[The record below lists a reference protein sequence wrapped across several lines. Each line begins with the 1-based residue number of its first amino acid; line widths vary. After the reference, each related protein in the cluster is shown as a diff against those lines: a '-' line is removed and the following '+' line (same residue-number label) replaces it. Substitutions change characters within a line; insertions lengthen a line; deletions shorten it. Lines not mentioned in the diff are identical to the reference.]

1 MNSTPLGFLLG
12 VLTAVVAFAL
22 VLATQPRAT
31 CLRGEVTA
39 CSRYVTTRQVS
50 IDTSGIACRSVPG
63 VTTGGR

>member
-39 CSRYVTTRQVS
+39 CTWGPEADGKTCRPTPALQV
-50 IDTSGIACRSVPG
+50 AR
-63 VTTGGR
+63 